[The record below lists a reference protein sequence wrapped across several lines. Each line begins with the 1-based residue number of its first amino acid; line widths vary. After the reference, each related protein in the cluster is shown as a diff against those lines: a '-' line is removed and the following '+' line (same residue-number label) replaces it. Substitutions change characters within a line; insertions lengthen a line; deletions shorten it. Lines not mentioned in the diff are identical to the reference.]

1 MFAERVDNYN
11 EHVSRYSQ
19 ADLFLDTFQYNG
31 HSTLVE
37 CVWSEL
43 PFITLAGESFASR
56 VGTSILNSL
65 DLRELITYSE
75 DEYIEKVLFFIE
87 NVDQLL
93 IVKDKIKRQKKDGDF
108 FNQNLFVKQL
118 ERKFIELR
126 NSFK

>member
-1 MFAERVDNYN
+1 M
-11 EHVSRYSQ
+11 
-19 ADLFLDTFQYNG
+19 
-31 HSTLVE
+31 
-37 CVWSEL
+37 
-43 PFITLAGESFASR
+43 PFITLSGESFASR